1 MTDEHRGTPI
11 EILMVEDNASDIRL
25 TEEALKESRMSINL
39 HIVKDGACAIH
50 FLQKQGEYANVPVP
64 DLIILDL
71 NLPKKTGHEV
81 LDFIKSDRTLARIPV
96 VVLTASYAEEDILK
110 SYELHA
116 NCYIVKPLNV
126 EKFFKIVRSI
136 EDFWISIVKLP

>member
-1 MTDEHRGTPI
+1 
-11 EILMVEDNASDIRL
+11 
-25 TEEALKESRMSINL
+25 MSINL
-39 HIVKDGACAIH
+39 HVVKDGAEALH
-50 FLQKQGEYANVPVP
+50 FLARKGEYIDAPQP

-81 LDFIKSDRTLARIPV
+81 LLVIKSDDELSKIPV
-96 VVLTASYAEEDILK
+96 VVLTASHAEEDILK
-110 SYELHA
+110 SYKLHA